1 MANTTAAK
9 AAAKPKGEGVFSRIR
24 RFFGNIGR
32 FIRESYVETWHKSS
46 WPTWK
51 ELRQFTTV
59 VIFAVAVVSAWIGGL
74 DFILGKITESIAGGR
89 LVR

>member
-1 MANTTAAK
+1 
-9 AAAKPKGEGVFSRIR
+9 
-24 RFFGNIGR
+24 
-32 FIRESYVETWHKSS
+32 VETWHKSS

>member
-1 MANTTAAK
+1 MANGTAAK
-9 AAAKPKGEGVFSRIR
+9 AASRPKREGIFSRIGKA
-24 RFFGNIGR
+24 FASVGR

-59 VIFAVAVVSAWIGGL
+59 VIFAVAVVSVWIGGL
-74 DFILGKITESIAGGR
+74 DFILGKITERIAGGK